1 MTYYRKMR
9 GVLMNVLAEHLGF
22 IASLIGSLTV
32 VGSALIWIYNKF
44 ISHPREKKRL
54 REEEKRQDMLLEL
67 ITRENRPMNTAIQQ
81 LTKLLDE
88 SSQDRMKLNDLT
100 GRNTKLLHE
109 HDDTLTEHN
118 NRLIVLET
126 KNGISEY
133 RYKERGE

>member
-1 MTYYRKMR
+1 
-9 GVLMNVLAEHLGF
+9 MNVLAEHLGF

-81 LTKLLDE
+81 LTKLLDD
-88 SSQDRMKLNDLT
+88 SKQDRMKLNDLAE
-100 GRNTKLLHE
+100 RNTKIIMEHE
-109 HDDTLTEHN
+109 DTLEDHN

-126 KNGISEY
+126 KNGLSEY
-133 RYKERGE
+133 RYKKGDK

>member
-1 MTYYRKMR
+1 
-9 GVLMNVLAEHLGF
+9 MNVIAEHLGF

-32 VGSALIWIYNKF
+32 VGSALIWVYNKF
-44 ISHPREKKRL
+44 ISSPREKKRL

-67 ITRENRPMNTAIQQ
+67 ITRENRPMNTAIEQ

-88 SSQDRMKLNDLT
+88 SRQDRMKLNDLAS
-100 GRNTKLLHE
+100 RNTKMLLE

-126 KNGISEY
+126 KKGVSEY
-133 RYKERGE
+133 RYKKGDN

>member
-1 MTYYRKMR
+1 
-9 GVLMNVLAEHLGF
+9 MNVLAEHLGF

-32 VGSALIWIYNKF
+32 VGSALIWVYNKF
-44 ISHPREKKRL
+44 ISHPREQKRL

-67 ITRENRPMNTAIQQ
+67 ITRENRPMNTAIEQ

-88 SSQDRMKLNDLT
+88 SSQDRIKLNDLAS
-100 GRNTKLLHE
+100 RNTKMLLE

-133 RYKERGE
+133 RYKKGDN

>member
-1 MTYYRKMR
+1 M
-9 GVLMNVLAEHLGF
+9 MNVIAEHLGF

-32 VGSALIWIYNKF
+32 VGSALIWVYNKF
-44 ISHPREKKRL
+44 ISHPREQKRL

-67 ITRENRPMNTAIQQ
+67 ITRENRPMNTAIEQ

-88 SSQDRMKLNDLT
+88 SSQDRMKLNDLAS
-100 GRNTKLLHE
+100 RNTKMLLE

-126 KNGISEY
+126 KNGVSEY
-133 RYKERGE
+133 RYKKGDN

>member
-1 MTYYRKMR
+1 
-9 GVLMNVLAEHLGF
+9 MNVLAEHLGF

-88 SSQDRMKLNDLT
+88 SGQDRMKLNDLT
-100 GRNTKLLHE
+100 NRNTKLLHE

-126 KNGISEY
+126 KNGVSEY

>member
-1 MTYYRKMR
+1 
-9 GVLMNVLAEHLGF
+9 MNVIAEHLGF

-32 VGSALIWIYNKF
+32 VGSALIWVYNKF
-44 ISHPREKKRL
+44 ISHPRETKRL

-88 SSQDRMKLNDLT
+88 SIQDRMKLNDLA
-100 GRNTKLLHE
+100 GRNTKMLLE

-126 KNGISEY
+126 KNGVSEY
-133 RYKERGE
+133 RYKKGDN

>member
-1 MTYYRKMR
+1 MTYYRKI
-9 GVLMNVLAEHLGF
+9 GGFLMNVLAEHLGF

-44 ISHPREKKRL
+44 ISHPRENKRL

-88 SSQDRMKLNDLT
+88 SRQDSIKLNDLSN
-100 GRNTKLLHE
+100 RNTKMLLE
-109 HDDTLTEHN
+109 HDDTLEEHN

-126 KNGISEY
+126 KNGLSEY
-133 RYKERGE
+133 RYKKGDN

>member
-1 MTYYRKMR
+1 
-9 GVLMNVLAEHLGF
+9 MNVLAEHLGF

-81 LTKLLDE
+81 LTKLLDK
-88 SSQDRMKLNDLT
+88 SRQDRIKLNDLT
-100 GRNTKLLHE
+100 GRNTKMLLE
-109 HDDTLTEHN
+109 HDDKLEEHN

-126 KNGISEY
+126 KNGLSEY
-133 RYKERGE
+133 RYKKGDK

>member
-1 MTYYRKMR
+1 
-9 GVLMNVLAEHLGF
+9 MNVLAEHLGF

-88 SSQDRMKLNDLT
+88 SRQDRIKLNDLT
-100 GRNTKLLHE
+100 GRNTKMLLE

-133 RYKERGE
+133 RYKKGDN

>member
-1 MTYYRKMR
+1 
-9 GVLMNVLAEHLGF
+9 MNVLAEHLGF

-67 ITRENRPMNTAIQQ
+67 ITRENRPMNTAIEQ

-88 SSQDRMKLNDLT
+88 SSKDRIKLNDLAS
-100 GRNTKLLHE
+100 RNTKMLLE

-126 KNGISEY
+126 KNGVSEY
-133 RYKERGE
+133 RYKKGDN

>member
-1 MTYYRKMR
+1 
-9 GVLMNVLAEHLGF
+9 MNVLAEHLGF

-88 SSQDRMKLNDLT
+88 SRQDRMKLNDLT
-100 GRNTKLLHE
+100 SRNTKMLLE
-109 HDDTLTEHN
+109 HDDTLEEHN

-126 KNGISEY
+126 KNGLSEY
-133 RYKERGE
+133 RYKKGGN

>member
-1 MTYYRKMR
+1 MKYYLKK
-9 GVLMNVLAEHLGF
+9 GGGLMNVLAEHLGF

-44 ISHPREKKRL
+44 ISHPRENRRL

-67 ITRENRPMNTAIQQ
+67 ITQENRPMNTAIEQ

-88 SSQDRMKLNDLT
+88 SRQDRMKLNDLT

-109 HDDTLTEHN
+109 HDEKLTEHN

-133 RYKERGE
+133 RYKKGDN

>member
-1 MTYYRKMR
+1 MR
-9 GVLMNVLAEHLGF
+9 GVLMSVLVEHLGF

-32 VGSALIWIYNKF
+32 VGSALIWVYNKF

-54 REEEKRQDMLLEL
+54 REEDKRQDMLLEL
-67 ITRENRPMNTAIQQ
+67 ITRENRPMNTAIEQ

-88 SSQDRMKLNDLT
+88 SSQDRIKLNDLAS
-100 GRNTKLLHE
+100 RNTKMLLE

-126 KNGISEY
+126 KNGVSEY
-133 RYKERGE
+133 RYKKGDN

>member
-1 MTYYRKMR
+1 
-9 GVLMNVLAEHLGF
+9 MNVLAEHLGF

-44 ISHPREKKRL
+44 ISHPRENKRL

-88 SSQDRMKLNDLT
+88 SRQDSIKLNDLT
-100 GRNTKLLHE
+100 GRNTKMLLE
-109 HDDTLTEHN
+109 HDDTLEEHN

-126 KNGISEY
+126 KNGLSEY
-133 RYKERGE
+133 RYKKGDN

>member
-1 MTYYRKMR
+1 
-9 GVLMNVLAEHLGF
+9 MNVLAEHLGF

-81 LTKLLDE
+81 LTKLLDD
-88 SSQDRMKLNDLT
+88 SKQDRIKLNDLT
-100 GRNTKLLHE
+100 GRNTKMLLE
-109 HDDTLTEHN
+109 HDDTLEEHN

-126 KNGISEY
+126 KNGLSEY
-133 RYKERGE
+133 RYKKGDK

>member
-1 MTYYRKMR
+1 
-9 GVLMNVLAEHLGF
+9 MNVLAEHLGF

-88 SSQDRMKLNDLT
+88 SGQDRMKLNDLT
-100 GRNTKLLHE
+100 SRNTKMLLE

-126 KNGISEY
+126 KNGFSEY
-133 RYKERGE
+133 RYKKGDK

>member
-1 MTYYRKMR
+1 
-9 GVLMNVLAEHLGF
+9 MNVLAEHLGF

-88 SSQDRMKLNDLT
+88 SSQDRIKLNDLT
-100 GRNTKLLHE
+100 GRNTKMLLE

-133 RYKERGE
+133 RYKKGDN

>member
-1 MTYYRKMR
+1 
-9 GVLMNVLAEHLGF
+9 MNVLAEHLGF

-88 SSQDRMKLNDLT
+88 SGQDRIKLNDLAS
-100 GRNTKLLHE
+100 RNTKLLHE

-133 RYKERGE
+133 RYKKGDN

>member
-1 MTYYRKMR
+1 
-9 GVLMNVLAEHLGF
+9 MNVIAEHLGF

-32 VGSALIWIYNKF
+32 VGSALIWVYNKF
-44 ISHPREKKRL
+44 ISHPREQKRL

-81 LTKLLDE
+81 MTKLLDD
-88 SSQDRMKLNDLT
+88 SKQDRLKLNDLAS
-100 GRNTKLLHE
+100 RNTKMLLE

-126 KNGISEY
+126 KNGLSEY
-133 RYKERGE
+133 RYKRGDK

>member
-1 MTYYRKMR
+1 
-9 GVLMNVLAEHLGF
+9 MNVIAEHLGF

-32 VGSALIWIYNKF
+32 VGSALIWVYNKF

-88 SSQDRMKLNDLT
+88 SSQDRIKLNDLT
-100 GRNTKLLHE
+100 GRNTKMLLE
-109 HDDTLTEHN
+109 HDDTLEEHN

-126 KNGISEY
+126 KNGLSEY
-133 RYKERGE
+133 RYKKGDN

>member
-1 MTYYRKMR
+1 
-9 GVLMNVLAEHLGF
+9 MNVLAEHLGF

-88 SSQDRMKLNDLT
+88 SGQDRMKLNDLAV
-100 GRNTKLLHE
+100 RNTKMLLE

-126 KNGISEY
+126 KSGVSEY
-133 RYKERGE
+133 RYKKGDN

>member
-1 MTYYRKMR
+1 
-9 GVLMNVLAEHLGF
+9 MNVLAEHLGF

-44 ISHPREKKRL
+44 ISHPRENKRL

-88 SSQDRMKLNDLT
+88 SRQDSIKLNDLT
-100 GRNTKLLHE
+100 GRNTKMLLE
-109 HDDTLTEHN
+109 HDDTLEEHN

-126 KNGISEY
+126 KNGLSEY
-133 RYKERGE
+133 RYKKGDK

>member
-1 MTYYRKMR
+1 
-9 GVLMNVLAEHLGF
+9 MNVIAEHLGF

-54 REEEKRQDMLLEL
+54 REEGKRQDMLLEL

-81 LTKLLDE
+81 LTKLLDD
-88 SSQDRMKLNDLT
+88 SKQDRLKLNDLT

-133 RYKERGE
+133 RYKKGDN

>member
-1 MTYYRKMR
+1 
-9 GVLMNVLAEHLGF
+9 MNVLAEHLGF

-32 VGSALIWIYNKF
+32 VGSALIWVYNKF

-88 SSQDRMKLNDLT
+88 SSQDRMKLNDLA
-100 GRNTKLLHE
+100 GRNTKMLLE

-126 KNGISEY
+126 KNGVSEY
-133 RYKERGE
+133 RYKKGDN

>member
-1 MTYYRKMR
+1 
-9 GVLMNVLAEHLGF
+9 MNVLAEHLGF

-100 GRNTKLLHE
+100 SRNTKMLLE
-109 HDDTLTEHN
+109 HDDTLEEHN

-126 KNGISEY
+126 KNGLSEY
-133 RYKERGE
+133 RYKKGGK

>member
-9 GVLMNVLAEHLGF
+9 GVMMNVIAEHLGF

-32 VGSALIWIYNKF
+32 VGSALIWVYNKF
-44 ISHPREKKRL
+44 ISHSREQKRL

-67 ITRENRPMNTAIQQ
+67 ITRENRPMNTAIEQ

-88 SSQDRMKLNDLT
+88 SSQDRMKLNDLASK
-100 GRNTKLLHE
+100 NTKMLLE

-126 KNGISEY
+126 KNGVSEY
-133 RYKERGE
+133 RYKKGDN

>member
-1 MTYYRKMR
+1 
-9 GVLMNVLAEHLGF
+9 MNILAEHLGF

-32 VGSALIWIYNKF
+32 VGSALIWVYNKF
-44 ISHPREKKRL
+44 ISNPREKKRL

-67 ITRENRPMNTAIQQ
+67 ITRENKPMDKAIQQ
-81 LTKLLDE
+81 LTKLLED
-88 SSQDRMKLNDLT
+88 SKQDRMKLNDLAS
-100 GRNTKLLHE
+100 RNTKMLLE

>member
-1 MTYYRKMR
+1 
-9 GVLMNVLAEHLGF
+9 MNVLAEHLGF

-32 VGSALIWIYNKF
+32 VGSALIWVYNKF
-44 ISHPREKKRL
+44 ISHPREQKRL

-67 ITRENRPMNTAIQQ
+67 ITRENRPMNTAIEQ

-88 SSQDRMKLNDLT
+88 SSQDRIKLNDLAS
-100 GRNTKLLHE
+100 RNTKMLLE

-133 RYKERGE
+133 RYTKGDN

>member
-1 MTYYRKMR
+1 
-9 GVLMNVLAEHLGF
+9 MNVLAEHLGF

-67 ITRENRPMNTAIQQ
+67 ITRENRPMNTAIEQ

-88 SSQDRMKLNDLT
+88 SRQDRIKLNDLT

-133 RYKERGE
+133 RYKERGD